1 MSNDSK
7 VNQWFQLCVGNWL
20 VSGPGSCSMEKKQ
33 AVFVII
39 VGVCACGRDG
49 GGGGG
54 GGGMAYEA
62 RLCRARFAFSY
73 TK

>member
-54 GGGMAYEA
+54 DGV
-62 RLCRARFAFSY
+62 
-73 TK
+73 